1 MKTING
7 ILDKIEDYI
16 SVICFALMSIIVLVA
31 VFLRY
36 VLFYPFP
43 WGEEAARYLMV
54 WGIFL
59 GISIGVRKKAHLG
72 VEAFVYRLPS
82 TMTKKA
88 MFVSQLIMIAAY
100 LWFAYLSLALVL
112 KIKATGQTS
121 AAMQLPMYYI
131 YAALP
136 VGLTLSLIR
145 QLQVFWNDYFS
156 RSKDTSRYEE
166 VQI

>member
-1 MKTING
+1 MKTIDW
-7 ILDKIEDYI
+7 ILEKIEDYL
-16 SVICFALMSIIVLVA
+16 SVICFSLMSIIVLVA

-72 VEAFVYRLPS
+72 VEAFIYRLPAN
-82 TMTKKA
+82 MIKKA
-88 MFVSQLIMIAAY
+88 MFVSQLIMMAGY
-100 LWFAYLSLALVL
+100 LWFAYLSFELVL
-112 KIKATGQTS
+112 RIKATGQTS

-136 VGLTLSLIR
+136 VGLTLSLVR
-145 QLQVFWNDYFS
+145 QMQVFWNDYFS
-156 RSKDTSRYEE
+156 RAKDASRYEE

>member
-1 MKTING
+1 MKYFNWTF
-7 ILDKIEDYI
+7 DKVEDYI
-16 SVICFALMSIIVLVA
+16 SVLCFSLMSIVVLVA
-31 VFLRY
+31 IFLRY

-54 WGIFL
+54 WGVFL

-72 VEAFVYRLPS
+72 VEAFVYKLP
-82 TMTKKA
+82 KKFIKHA
-88 MFVSQLIMIAAY
+88 LFVSQVIMMIGY
-100 LWFAYLSLALVL
+100 LWFAYLSIDLVL

-121 AAMQLPMYYI
+121 ASTQIPMYYI

-136 VGLTLSLIR
+136 VGLTLSLVR
-145 QLQVFWNDYFS
+145 QMQVFWNDFFS
-156 RSKDTSRYEE
+156 RNKDTSRYEE